1 MNMKAVSLVG
11 LLSAVALLIP
21 ACAKNVPPQP
31 TLEINPTKVE
41 FTGTSAEPQMI
52 TVTTNQKTWTPS
64 TAASWLAVIPVND
77 GKTFYLKA
85 SDNIAPAGQ
94 SARLR
99 NATVTVSAGKL
110 TQSIQVSQDGEDA
123 VFTVTGESA
132 NLPYKGGS
140 VSVSVEYNSE
150 YTVSGVPEWIEK
162 QGGTKSTA
170 VDNLIFVVGEN
181 SSKQERTADIVFA
194 CGSLSRTITIRQNGY
209 DDTVRVLAIGNSFST
224 DAVVQDL
231 PFLFKAA
238 GYKSVIGNMYIGSCT
253 LEMHANNSRS
263 GAKSYEY
270 TKITDG
276 VSVVSNGVSLETA
289 LKDENW
295 DYVSVQEG
303 GGWHGYYDLEYKG
316 FKHSMEP
323 NLTTL
328 INYVLATCAN
338 KDVKILFHSPWSAQ
352 IGYTGVNFSR
362 YDYDQVKMHTMICD
376 AVKAATAA
384 HPEIYM
390 VMNSMDAVQNGR
402 TSYLGDVFN
411 RDGWHLS
418 LGVGRYTV
426 GCLWFEKLTG
436 QSVVGNTYIP
446 DRMSQFDAE
455 ICQIA
460 AHQACEHPYQITD
473 LSGAGHRKDV
483 LAKWYFSPARGSSDG
498 YIRTWSGQ
506 DELGVWNFSNTFG
519 QKGYIM
525 ANDGGAGKL
534 SYVQVDKTRWTG
546 NDERAGVSSLSVS
559 NGSQPQICGAMPG
572 DYWLIETKAGYELK
586 KGDNIHTV
594 YLYVAG
600 NTGTRYWMVEYMDG
614 DEWKPAFASSTVEIK
629 SGGKTVETISY
640 NLDVKDSPK
649 IVTFDVVLENDT
661 RDFKIRQTC
670 CSTCQLDGNWYDH
683 PNTASISRIAGDPNA
698 TDKKPMPEIDIIR

>member
-1 MNMKAVSLVG
+1 M
-11 LLSAVALLIP
+11 
-21 ACAKNVPPQP
+21 
-31 TLEINPTKVE
+31 
-41 FTGTSAEPQMI
+41 
-52 TVTTNQKTWTPS
+52 
-64 TAASWLAVIPVND
+64 
-77 GKTFYLKA
+77 
-85 SDNIAPAGQ
+85 
-94 SARLR
+94 
-99 NATVTVSAGKL
+99 
-110 TQSIQVSQDGEDA
+110 
-123 VFTVTGESA
+123 
-132 NLPYKGGS
+132 NLPSKGGS
-140 VSVSVEYNSE
+140 VAISVEYNSE

-162 QGGTKSTA
+162 QTGTKSTA
-170 VDNLIFVVGEN
+170 TDNLIFVVGEN

-194 CGSLSRTITIRQNGY
+194 CGSLTRTITIRQNGY
-209 DDTVRVLAIGNSFST
+209 DNTVRVLAIGNSFST

-436 QSVVGNTYIP
+436 ECVVGNTYVP
-446 DRMSQFDAE
+446 DRISRSDAE

-473 LSGAGHRKDV
+473 LSTKFHKQEADAGTD
-483 LAKWYFSPARGSSDG
+483 
-498 YIRTWSGQ
+498 
-506 DELGVWNFSNTFG
+506 
-519 QKGYIM
+519 
-525 ANDGGAGKL
+525 
-534 SYVQVDKTRWTG
+534 
-546 NDERAGVSSLSVS
+546 
-559 NGSQPQICGAMPG
+559 
-572 DYWLIETKAGYELK
+572 
-586 KGDNIHTV
+586 
-594 YLYVAG
+594 
-600 NTGTRYWMVEYMDG
+600 
-614 DEWKPAFASSTVEIK
+614 
-629 SGGKTVETISY
+629 
-640 NLDVKDSPK
+640 
-649 IVTFDVVLENDT
+649 
-661 RDFKIRQTC
+661 KIR
-670 CSTCQLDGNWYDH
+670 
-683 PNTASISRIAGDPNA
+683 
-698 TDKKPMPEIDIIR
+698 